1 MNLTFTTKN
10 GHPSWLW
17 VWAILLCPLA
27 GYAQGFTDVS
37 ATAGINVQHD
47 GSTTDVVEFSSGAAW
62 LDYNRD
68 GHLDLYV
75 TMRTQGNLLYRNNG
89 NGTFT
94 DVAAQLGAADASGD
108 GGGVSIADFNNDG
121 WPDIYLANAEEDVLL
136 RNDGGTSF
144 TDITSGSGL
153 EVSLAS
159 RTMTGSWGDYDDDG
173 YVDLYLSQHIPTGG
187 NGAAN
192 ATQRDFLFHNN
203 RNETFTDVSSLLDTL
218 HLQGY
223 GAIGGWTDFDLDGD
237 LDILLVN
244 DCDPSS
250 SDPNE
255 RIGTKLFRNDGGG
268 IPSDWAFEEVALFS
282 GINDCRAGRGLAIG
296 DHNRDGW
303 PDYFYTNTGDCVL
316 YENNGNSS
324 LTDVSSTS
332 GINGQTSTHSSW
344 GTSFWDYD
352 NDGWQDLNVAMGAEG
367 GLGAGLAL
375 ANQVYHNNG
384 DGTFTEVAT
393 SLGLADSRKT
403 RNIVY
408 GDYDNDGDLDAF
420 VVNYGEGCSL
430 MRNELDNDNHYLKVD
445 LVGNTSNRDGI
456 GAQLT
461 VLTPDG
467 VSRFFET
474 RSGSN
479 LGGGDATT
487 AHFGL
492 GTQSTVQRL
501 TIRWPSGTEQVLEN
515 FPANDH
521 LTITENN
528 VNSFTDVS
536 FISGV
541 DLIHDGVS
549 FPDMTVGSGAA
560 WFDYNRDGLLDLYVT
575 MRTAANLLYEN
586 NGDGTFTEKAQ
597 ALGAEDAGGNGA
609 GVAIADFNNDG
620 WPDIFI
626 ANGERDVLLKNL
638 NGTAFEDISS
648 SSGIWASGNSRGTSA
663 SWGDYDNDGYL
674 DLYVSHHV
682 PLDLNDPTATNQDF
696 LFYNNGDETF
706 TDVSHLLTIDP
717 HLLGYGFIGGWT
729 DYDNDGDLDILLVND
744 CFFTPP
750 GNTPLVTATKL
761 FQNDGGSDP
770 LNWDFSEVSP
780 QMGINDCRNGMG
792 LAVGDFNRDGFM
804 DYSYTNIGPIV
815 LFENMD
821 GLGFDNVTNSA
832 GIGGQATEYWSWGTS
847 FWDYDNDGW
856 QDLIV
861 SMGPMSVLP
870 NAIPH
875 PNLLFRNNGDGTFN
889 EVGED
894 MNLNDPRRTRTM
906 VHGDYDNDG
915 DQDMYVVNYGQQ
927 TALMRNDYETGNHYL
942 KIALV
947 GTQSNRDGIGAKLK
961 IIDSNGAT
969 QYFETRS
976 GSNLG
981 GGDEINPYFGLG
993 SATGITRLEITWP
1006 SGTEQVL
1013 ENLAVDQLLTITEP
1027 NNVTLQVA
1035 IKAFLEGPLDGSLMI
1050 DALRAQGLL
1059 PTSEPFTALGMSHVH
1074 EGGGEV
1080 IADPA
1085 GVLGLE
1091 GENAIADWIF
1101 VELRSKTDPTAIV
1114 ATRSALLQCDGD
1126 IVDLDGTSPLSFG
1139 NLTADNYYLV
1149 LRHRNHFG
1157 VRTLQT
1163 VALSETAG
1171 PTIDFSDPSLA
1182 TFGTNAQ
1189 NTVGGLRALIAGD
1202 ANLDGQVNAVD
1213 KNSHWRTQNGQS
1225 YNYGTS
1231 RADFNLDGAIN
1242 AVDKNNYWRPNNSK
1256 TEQLD

>member
-1 MNLTFTTKN
+1 MNQTFTTKN
-10 GHPSWLW
+10 SHSSWLW
-17 VWAILLCPLA
+17 VWGLLLLPWW
-27 GYAQGFTDVS
+27 GHSQGFSDVS
-37 ATAGINVQHD
+37 AAVGIMVQHD
-47 GSTTDVVEFSSGAAW
+47 GSSTDIVEFSSGAAW
-62 LDYNRD
+62 LDYNKD

-94 DVAAQLGAADASGD
+94 EMAALLGADDANGD

-121 WPDIYLANAEEDVLL
+121 WPDIYLANAGEDVLL
-136 RNDGGTSF
+136 KNNGGTSF
-144 TDITSGSGL
+144 SDVTNGSGL
-153 EVSLAS
+153 DASLAS
-159 RTMTGSWGDYDDDG
+159 RTMTGSWGDYDNDG
-173 YVDLYLSQHIPTGG
+173 FLDLYVSQHIPTGG

-203 RNETFTDVSSLLDTL
+203 RDETFSNVSSLLDTMQ
-218 HLQGY
+218 LQGY
-223 GAIGGWTDFDLDGD
+223 GAIGGWTDFDKDGD

-244 DCDPSS
+244 DCDATS

-255 RIGTKLFRNDGGG
+255 QIGTKLFRNDGGG
-268 IPSDWAFEEVALFS
+268 DPADWNFMEVALFS

-296 DHNRDGW
+296 DYNRDGW
-303 PDYFYTNTGDCVL
+303 PDYFYTNTGACVL

-324 LTDVSSTS
+324 LSDVASAA
-332 GINGQTSTHSSW
+332 GVNGQAANHASW

-352 NDGWQDLNVAMGAEG
+352 NDGWQDLNIAMGAEG
-367 GLGAGLAL
+367 GLGSGVAL
-375 ANQVYHNNG
+375 ENQVLHNNG
-384 DGTFTEVAT
+384 DGTFTEVGA
-393 SLGLADSRKT
+393 SLGLADARKT

-430 MRNELDNDNHYLKVD
+430 MRNDLDNSNHYLKID
-445 LVGNTSNRDGI
+445 LAGNPSNRDGI
-456 GAQLT
+456 GAKIIVT
-461 VLTPDG
+461 TPNG
-467 VSRFFET
+467 VDHFFET

-492 GTQSTVQRL
+492 GNQSTVQRMEI
-501 TIRWPSGTEQVLEN
+501 TWPSGTVQVIEN
-515 FPANDH
+515 FSADDH
-521 LTITENN
+521 ITITENN
-528 VNSFTDVS
+528 VNSFTNVS
-536 FISGV
+536 FTSGV
-541 DLIHDGVS
+541 DLIHDGIEI
-549 FPDMTVGSGAA
+549 PDMTVGTGAA
-560 WFDYNRDGLLDLYVT
+560 WIDYNRDGLLDLYVS
-575 MRTAANLLYEN
+575 MRASANKFYEN

-597 ALGAEDAGGNGA
+597 ALGLEDAGGNGA
-609 GVAIADFNNDG
+609 GLAVADFNNDG
-620 WPDIFI
+620 WQDIYI
-626 ANGERDVLLKNL
+626 ANGERDVLFKNL
-638 NGTAFEDISS
+638 AGIGFEDISS
-648 SSGIWASGNSRGTSA
+648 SAGIWASGNSRGTSA
-663 SWGDYDNDGYL
+663 SWGDYDDDGYL

-682 PLDLNDPTATNQDF
+682 PLDLNDPTSTNQDF
-696 LFYNNGDETF
+696 LFHNNGDETF
-706 TDVSHLLTIDP
+706 TDVSNLLTVDP

-750 GNTPLVTATKL
+750 GNTPLVTPTKL

-770 LNWDFSEVSP
+770 LNWNFTEVSP

-821 GLGFDNVTNSA
+821 GLGFDDATNSA

-856 QDLIV
+856 QDLVV

-870 NAIPH
+870 NAIDH
-875 PNLLFRNNGDGTFN
+875 PNLLFRNNGNGTFN
-889 EVGED
+889 EVGES
-894 MNLNDPRRTRTM
+894 MNIDNPLRTRTM
-906 VHGDYDNDG
+906 IHGDYDNDG

-927 TALMRNDYETGNHYL
+927 TALMRNDYVTGNHYL
-942 KIALV
+942 KIEMI

-961 IIDSNGAT
+961 LIDSNGAI

-993 SATGITRLEITWP
+993 SATGVTRLEVTWP
-1006 SGTEQVL
+1006 SGVEQVI
-1013 ENLAVDQLLTITEP
+1013 ENIAADQTITITEP
-1027 NNVTLQVA
+1027 DNTTLQVA
-1035 IKAFLEGPLDGSLMI
+1035 IKAFLEGPLSGGLML
-1050 DALRAQGLL
+1050 DALRDQDLL
-1059 PTSEPFTALGMSHVH
+1059 PSTEPFTALGFSHVNG
-1074 EGGGEV
+1074 GGGEA

-1085 GVLGLE
+1085 GVLGVE
-1091 GENAIADWIF
+1091 GDDAIADWIF
-1101 VELRSKTDPTAIV
+1101 VELRSKLDPTSVV
-1114 ATRSALLQCDGD
+1114 ATRSALLQRDGD
-1126 IVDLDGTSPLSFG
+1126 IVDLDGSSSLAFA
-1139 NLTADNYYLV
+1139 NLMPDNYFIV

-1157 VRTLQT
+1157 VRTLNT
-1163 VALSETAG
+1163 FALSETVN
-1171 PTIDFSDPSLA
+1171 PTIDFSDPTMD

-1189 NTVGGLRALIAGD
+1189 NTVGGLQVLIAGD

-1213 KNSHWRTQNGQS
+1213 KNSHWRVQNGQS
-1225 YNYGTS
+1225 YNYSTS
-1231 RADFNLDGAIN
+1231 RADFNLDGAVN
-1242 AVDKNNYWRPNNSK
+1242 AVDKNNYWRINNSK